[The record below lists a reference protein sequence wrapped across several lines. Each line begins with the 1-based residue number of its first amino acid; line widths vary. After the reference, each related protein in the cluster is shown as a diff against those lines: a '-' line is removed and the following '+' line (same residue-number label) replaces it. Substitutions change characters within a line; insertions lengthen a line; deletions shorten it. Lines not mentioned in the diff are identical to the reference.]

1 VKNYL
6 KRYIWESGLDV
17 IAPLKCG
24 TRWLEELDVDNRI
37 HHSDIYIDFDYTS
50 GVHPLHLK
58 ENIHIGTTF
67 IWRPVREHFLS
78 AIKSELH
85 LYPEK
90 SILDIVIEIQSGTCD
105 HWYPY
110 LYKKL
115 YPIWS
120 STPFRFHKLRA
131 LSLLNPSPEK
141 SKWNSTMYDNHLLTK
156 TNWDSVESALS
167 SLSPKHTLRLERL
180 ISEEEKWLKLMI
192 ESQYSEKDWKEY
204 SDLEDSYLKMKC
216 EVMDMENE
224 IELINFNN
232 TNRLEFQRLGNLD
245 RMSKLYSKIR
255 ELEKS
260 NTKLKAELEYAKS
273 LLGKKVIKLI

>member
-1 VKNYL
+1 MKNYL
-6 KRYIWESGLDV
+6 KRYIWESGLDI

-24 TRWLEELDVDNRI
+24 TRWLEEFDIDTRI
-37 HHSDIYIDFDYTS
+37 SRFDIYIDFDYPS
-50 GVHPLHLK
+50 PAADGVHPLHLK
-58 ENIHIGTTF
+58 ENIHSGTTF

-90 SILDIVIEIQSGTCD
+90 SILDIVMEIQSGTCD
-105 HWYPY
+105 HWYPH

-131 LSLLNPSPEK
+131 LSLLNTSPEK

-167 SLSPKHTLRLERL
+167 SLSPKHTKRLERL
-180 ISEEEKWLKLMI
+180 IDEEEKWLKLMI
-192 ESQYSEKDWKEY
+192 EPQYSGKDWEAY
-204 SDLEDSYLKMKC
+204 SDLEDSNLEMKC
-216 EVMDMENE
+216 KVMDMDAEMRRV
-224 IELINFNN
+224 
-232 TNRLEFQRLGNLD
+232 TY
-245 RMSKLYSKIR
+245 SKLFIGFHATIR
-255 ELEKS
+255 ELIES
-260 NTKLKAELEYAKS
+260 NTKLQAKLDYTES
-273 LLGKKVIKLI
+273 LIGKLPKKLI